1 MNIRDFLNQHFEINN
16 AINSKLEQISELR
29 RLGASAASPMF
40 SESRSIGTHS
50 DRVGRTAAKI
60 ADLENEIND
69 EIDRLVD
76 LKCQIREVVAAVPDS
91 TQRTI
96 LERHYLLGESWEVIA
111 EKVGYSTRH
120 ITRLHNQAIE
130 RLDRIFPEPMA
141 G

>member
-1 MNIRDFLNQHFEINN
+1 MNIREFLNQHLEINN
-16 AINSKLEQISELR
+16 AINSKLEQIAELR
-29 RLGASAASPMF
+29 RLGASAPSPIF
-40 SESRSIGTHS
+40 SESRSIGVHS

-60 ADLENEIND
+60 ADLENEINK
-69 EIDRLVD
+69 EIDILVD
-76 LKCQIREVVAAVPDS
+76 LKYKIREIIAAVTDS
-91 TQRTI
+91 IRRTI

-130 RLDRIFPEPMA
+130 ELEKIYGELA